1 MNVWGR
7 PSKGRSSEI
16 DACRYELSPG
26 GDNLAQAEETA
37 QRTRELLSTRGWCL
51 WKCSTLGGEVIA
63 VVLDEDVEGVPERYP
78 VYTEAELEKLCQ
90 DDVSDS
96 TLRLVHEAKKL
107 AGAKVVAINKSE
119 EVSDGKSVL
128 SQMRAGNN

>member
-1 MNVWGR
+1 MNVWGQ

-37 QRTRELLSTRGWCL
+37 QRTKKLLVTRGWSL
-51 WKCSTLGGEVIA
+51 WKCCTLGGDIIA
-63 VVLDEDVEGVPERYP
+63 VVSGENVEGVPEGCP
-78 VYTEAELEKLCQ
+78 VYTEAELEELYQ
-90 DDVSDS
+90 DGVSGA

-107 AGAKVVAINKSE
+107 AGAKVV
-119 EVSDGKSVL
+119 SVE
-128 SQMRAGNN
+128 SKKEQ